1 MGRRRG
7 KTLKAH
13 KKRIAAAT
21 LTTAENVGSSQD
33 YTNKSSSNNNISANG
48 KKRAREESTGR
59 PKKSSLNSVRES
71 MRISNQKKR
80 RHGEEKAPAPRM
92 TIAEA
97 LQRERDAVAAQSE
110 KDNKESAKKRAK
122 KVAGLGD
129 RNGDIPAEECD
140 QYVGLDCEMVG
151 TGDEGKNSVL
161 ARACVVDWNG
171 TVLYDSFV
179 KVKER
184 ITDFRT
190 QFSGVRAKN
199 LKSASAVSFRE
210 CAAAVAAL
218 LKGKILVGHA
228 LHNDLKVLLLSHP
241 ASAIRDTA
249 RYRPLMRHGRDGK
262 FRPRKLRDLAK
273 RHLDMDI
280 QSGEHTPDED
290 ARVAMLLYRQ
300 HRREWEASLR
310 LRRGHLGSS
319 KAMKPV
325 RQAMPKQ
332 ENRAEA

>member
-1 MGRRRG
+1 M
-7 KTLKAH
+7 K
-13 KKRIAAAT
+13 
-21 LTTAENVGSSQD
+21 
-33 YTNKSSSNNNISANG
+33 
-48 KKRAREESTGR
+48 
-59 PKKSSLNSVRES
+59 
-71 MRISNQKKR
+71 ISNQKKR
-80 RHGEEKAPAPRM
+80 RCEEEKAPAPRM

-97 LQRERDAVAAQSE
+97 LQRERDAAQSE
-110 KDNKESAKKRAK
+110 KDNKESAKKGVK
-122 KVAGLGD
+122 KVTGLGD
-129 RNGDIPAEECD
+129 GDIPAEECE

-199 LKSASAVSFRE
+199 LKSVHAVSFRE

-280 QSGEHTPDED
+280 QGGEHTPDED
-290 ARVAMLLYRQ
+290 ARVAILLYRQ

-310 LRRGHLGSS
+310 LSRGHSGSS
-319 KAMKPV
+319 KAMKAV
-325 RQAMPKQ
+325 RQAMPRQ

>member
-1 MGRRRG
+1 M
-7 KTLKAH
+7 K
-13 KKRIAAAT
+13 
-21 LTTAENVGSSQD
+21 
-33 YTNKSSSNNNISANG
+33 
-48 KKRAREESTGR
+48 
-59 PKKSSLNSVRES
+59 
-71 MRISNQKKR
+71 ISNQKKR
-80 RHGEEKAPAPRM
+80 RCEEEKAPAPRM

-97 LQRERDAVAAQSE
+97 LQRERDAAQSE
-110 KDNKESAKKRAK
+110 KDNKESAKKGAK
-122 KVAGLGD
+122 KVRGLGD
-129 RNGDIPAEECD
+129 GDIPAEECE

-199 LKSASAVSFRE
+199 LKSVHAVSFRE

-280 QSGEHTPDED
+280 QGGEHTPDED
-290 ARVAMLLYRQ
+290 ARVAILLYRQ

-310 LRRGHLGSS
+310 LSRGHSGSS
-319 KAMKPV
+319 KAMKAV
-325 RQAMPKQ
+325 RQAMPRQ

>member
-7 KTLKAH
+7 KSLKAH
-13 KKRIAAAT
+13 KKRIAAAMAT
-21 LTTAENVGSSQD
+21 AAENVGSSQG

-48 KKRAREESTGR
+48 KKRAREESTDR
-59 PKKSSLNSVRES
+59 PKRSRPTSVRES
-71 MRISNQKKR
+71 MKISNQKKR
-80 RHGEEKAPAPRM
+80 RCEEEKAPAPRM

-97 LQRERDAVAAQSE
+97 LQRERDAAQSE
-110 KDNKESAKKRAK
+110 KDNKESAKKGAK
-122 KVAGLGD
+122 KVRGLGD
-129 RNGDIPAEECD
+129 GDIPAEECE

-199 LKSASAVSFRE
+199 LKSVHAVSFRE

-280 QSGEHTPDED
+280 QGGEHTPDED
-290 ARVAMLLYRQ
+290 ARVAILLYRQ

-310 LRRGHLGSS
+310 LSRGHSGSS
-319 KAMKPV
+319 KAMKAV
-325 RQAMPKQ
+325 RQAMPRQ

>member
-7 KTLKAH
+7 KSLKAH

-21 LTTAENVGSSQD
+21 ATAAENVGSSQG

-48 KKRAREESTGR
+48 KKRAREESTDR
-59 PKKSSLNSVRES
+59 PKRSRPTSVRES
-71 MRISNQKKR
+71 MKISNQKKR
-80 RHGEEKAPAPRM
+80 RCEEEKAPAPRM

-97 LQRERDAVAAQSE
+97 LQRERDAAQSE
-110 KDNKESAKKRAK
+110 KDNKESAKKGAK
-122 KVAGLGD
+122 KVRGLGD
-129 RNGDIPAEECD
+129 GDIPAEECE

-199 LKSASAVSFRE
+199 LKSVHAVSFRE

-280 QSGEHTPDED
+280 QGGEHTPDED
-290 ARVAMLLYRQ
+290 ARVAILLYRQ

-310 LRRGHLGSS
+310 LSRGHSGSS
-319 KAMKPV
+319 KAMKAV
-325 RQAMPKQ
+325 RQAMPRQ